1 MLFLLEIVAQVSDLE
16 IENVL
21 EQFKEKPGQKND
33 VKMRLL
39 GSKKTGSV
47 INSIFITFDYN

>member
-1 MLFLLEIVAQVSDLE
+1 MLFLLEIVAQISDLE